1 MSDVDKKIK
10 KRWNQTRAVG
20 TYIKGKLADVG
31 SACPHLI
38 ALSAE
43 RMLLTEVDIQALHI
57 WSQMPCNDD
66 KSPLPTASDMT
77 NVRETPLTL
86 FSYCPACG
94 EPINWRAIK
103 ARLRTF
109 EKQNSRKNKPRKEK
123 QS

>member
-1 MSDVDKKIK
+1 MSDILSQWRKQKH
-10 KRWNQTRAVG
+10 VG
-20 TYIKGKLADVG
+20 FFEHGNLFAMVG
-31 SACPHLI
+31 HCPHFI
-38 ALSAE
+38 ALSDTH
-43 RMLLTEVDIQALHI
+43 MLLTEVDIQALHV

-66 KSPLPTASDMT
+66 KAPLPTASDMT
-77 NVRETPLTL
+77 NVRKTPLTL

-109 EKQNSRKNKPRKEK
+109 EKRNSRKNKPRKEK